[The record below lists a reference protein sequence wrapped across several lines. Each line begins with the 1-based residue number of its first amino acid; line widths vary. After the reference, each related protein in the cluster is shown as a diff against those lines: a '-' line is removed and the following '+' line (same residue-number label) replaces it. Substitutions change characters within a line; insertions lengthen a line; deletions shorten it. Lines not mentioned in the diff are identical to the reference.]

1 MRRKLTSWGVALK
14 KRSNQLILA
23 AGLIQVW
30 WLTVPEDWK
39 RVVIDWKDGSLIMI
53 SAFLSAAAFVYS
65 NLRQPSIEKEMKEAY
80 DVVDKTDST
89 PS

>member
-1 MRRKLTSWGVALK
+1 MKNKLTSWGVAFR

-39 RVVIDWKDGSLIMI
+39 RVVIDWKDGTLII
-53 SAFLSAAAFVYS
+53 VSAALSAAAFLYS
-65 NLRQPSIEKEMKEAY
+65 NIRQPSIEQEMKEAY
-80 DVVDKTDST
+80 DVTTEDDG
-89 PS
+89 

>member
-1 MRRKLTSWGVALK
+1 MRNKLTSWGVAFR

-39 RVVIDWKDGSLIMI
+39 RVVIDWKDGTLIVV
-53 SAFLSAAAFVYS
+53 SATLSAAAFLYS
-65 NLRQPSIEKEMKEAY
+65 NIRQPSIEQEMKEAY
-80 DVVDKTDST
+80 DVTTEDDG
-89 PS
+89 

>member
-1 MRRKLTSWGVALK
+1 MRNKLTSWGVAFR

-39 RVVIDWKDGSLIMI
+39 RVVIDWKDGSLII
-53 SAFLSAAAFVYS
+53 VSAALSAAAFLYS
-65 NLRQPSIEKEMKEAY
+65 NIRQPSIEQEMKEAY
-80 DVVDKTDST
+80 DVTAEDDG
-89 PS
+89 

>member
-1 MRRKLTSWGVALK
+1 MKNKLTSWGVAFR

-39 RVVIDWKDGSLIMI
+39 RVVIDWKDGSLII
-53 SAFLSAAAFVYS
+53 VSAALSAAAFLYS
-65 NLRQPSIEKEMKEAY
+65 NIRQPSIEQEMKEAY
-80 DVVDKTDST
+80 DVTTEDDG
-89 PS
+89 

>member
-1 MRRKLTSWGVALK
+1 MRNKLTSWGVAFR

-39 RVVIDWKDGSLIMI
+39 RVVIDWKDGSLII
-53 SAFLSAAAFVYS
+53 VSAALSAAAFLYS
-65 NLRQPSIEKEMKEAY
+65 NIRQPSIEQEMKEAY
-80 DVVDKTDST
+80 DVPAEDDG
-89 PS
+89 

>member
-1 MRRKLTSWGVALK
+1 MRNKLTSWGVAFR

-39 RVVIDWKDGSLIMI
+39 RVVIDWKDGSLII
-53 SAFLSAAAFVYS
+53 VSAALSAAAFLYS
-65 NLRQPSIEKEMKEAY
+65 NIRQPSIEQEMKEAY
-80 DVVDKTDST
+80 DVTTEDDG
-89 PS
+89 